1 MKKKEI
7 RKRAQEIWELEK
19 ECQLGK
25 NVQENM
31 EKMYILMSTLSL
43 EELAAIDDYIWTL
56 RKEN

>member
-1 MKKKEI
+1 MKKKAL

-43 EELAAIDDYIWTL
+43 EELVAIDDYIWTL

>member
-43 EELAAIDDYIWTL
+43 EDLVAIDDCIWKL
-56 RKEN
+56 RKDN

>member
-43 EELAAIDDYIWTL
+43 EDLVAIDDCIWKL
-56 RKEN
+56 RKNN